1 MTENPQEHQGGPDE
15 VPTDE
20 TLDVEGPNEST
31 EPSGAPGLDE
41 GEGSESADDGED
53 GNGEG
58 NG

>member
-1 MTENPQEHQGGPDE
+1 MSIHEQEPQDGPDE
-15 VPTDE
+15 VPTEE

-41 GEGSESADDGED
+41 GADDGESSAD
-53 GNGEG
+53 AEG